1 MAALLTSS
9 PVVSCV
15 AAGSAEM
22 FSRAV
27 VPAADAVYVMVPQVV
42 PPAPGVP
49 LAVVQ
54 ADVVTSVQEP
64 SAKQQR
70 PTHGLVGV
78 QTVLGPWNTL
88 GLMHEAEV
96 TREQTPVVVLQHAPT
111 QGLGEQEEGLPVVQV
126 PVPQFT

>member
-64 SAKQQR
+64 SVKQHLPRQKLTGVQEV
-70 PTHGLVGV
+70 PGTWNVPGVHAVGV
-78 QTVLGPWNTL
+78 VNVQPPLPS
-88 GLMHEAEV
+88 
-96 TREQTPVVVLQHAPT
+96 QHAPT
-111 QGLGEQEEGLPVVQV
+111 Q
-126 PVPQFT
+126 